1 MAGAVA
7 VRVTSVVGVKGG
19 VSLQISVVRPSE
31 LGPDEIVAWH
41 SMQRETRY
49 LANPFLC
56 PEFAIAVDKF
66 RPDAR
71 VAVLLDGPTIVGFF
85 PFERRRFSIGVPIGA
100 GLSDCQGLIHA
111 PGLEWDSRE
120 LLRACNISVWQF
132 DHLVQGQRPFEP
144 YAVAVVPSPVID
156 LSDGFAA
163 YQEKLRIISSKFC
176 RQLASKARIL
186 ERDVGKVRLI
196 VDSRDSVGLR
206 TLMCLKSDQF
216 CRAGRNNLFDRSW
229 VVDLV
234 DYLFHTHSDW
244 FGGQL
249 SLMYAGENLISTQ
262 FDIRFDHV
270 LAGWIAAYDRRFNG
284 QSPGLIHHL
293 RKAEETALLG
303 IHLIDLGKGT
313 EPYKQKLKN
322 HELFVAEGMA
332 TRGSLLAAVHR
343 VRSGA
348 VRWASPQI
356 RRHPHLSRMF
366 RAADRLLW
374 RYGRIS

>member
-1 MAGAVA
+1 M
-7 VRVTSVVGVKGG
+7 
-19 VSLQISVVRPSE
+19 QISVVRPSE
-31 LGPDEIVAWH
+31 LGPDEVAAWH

-100 GLSDCQGLIHA
+100 GLSDCHGLIHVA
-111 PGLEWDSRE
+111 GLEWDTRE

-132 DHLVQGQRPFEP
+132 DNLVEGQRPFER
-144 YAVAVVPSPVID
+144 YAVAVTPSPVID
-156 LSDGFAA
+156 LTDGFAA
-163 YQEKLRIISSKFC
+163 YQEKLRIKSSKFL

-186 ERDVGKVRLI
+186 ERDAGYVCFI
-196 VDSRDSVGLR
+196 VDSRDPVGLR
-206 TLMCLKSDQF
+206 TLMRWKSDQL
-216 CRAGRNNLFDRSW
+216 RSTGLNNIFDRSW
-229 VVDLV
+229 IVDLV
-234 DYLFHTHSDW
+234 DYLFSTHNDW

-249 SLMYAGENLISTQ
+249 SLMYAGETLISTQ

-270 LAGWIAAYDRRFNG
+270 LAGWIAAYDRRFRR

-293 RKAEETALLG
+293 RKAEETAGLG

-322 HELFVAEGMA
+322 HELFVAEGVA
-332 TRGSLLAAVHR
+332 TGGSSLAAVHR

-348 VRWASPQI
+348 VRWAGSQI
-356 RRHPHLSRMF
+356 KRYPHLLRMY

-374 RYGRIS
+374 RGGWTS

>member
-1 MAGAVA
+1 
-7 VRVTSVVGVKGG
+7 
-19 VSLQISVVRPSE
+19 
-31 LGPDEIVAWH
+31 
-41 SMQRETRY
+41 MQRETRY

-66 RPDAR
+66 RPHAR

-85 PFERRRFSIGVPIGA
+85 PFERRRFGIGVPIGA

-120 LLRACNISVWQF
+120 LLRACNISVWHF
-132 DHLVQGQRPFEP
+132 DHLVEGQRPFER
-144 YAVAVVPSPVID
+144 YAAAVASSPVID
-156 LSDGFAA
+156 LTDGFVA
-163 YQEKLRIISSKFC
+163 YQEKLRIKSSKFF

-186 ERDVGKVRLI
+186 ERDAGNVCFI
-196 VDSRDSVGLR
+196 VDSRDTAGLR
-206 TLMCLKSDQF
+206 ALMRWKSDQL
-216 CRAGRNNLFDRSW
+216 RRTGLKNLFDRSW
-229 VVDLV
+229 IVDLV
-234 DYLFHTHSDW
+234 DYLFSTHNDW

-249 SLMYAGENLISTQ
+249 SLMYAGETLISTQ

-270 LAGWIAAYDRRFNG
+270 LAGWIAAYDRQSRFSR

-293 RKAEETALLG
+293 RKAEETAGLG
-303 IHLIDLGKGT
+303 IHLIDLGEGT

-332 TRGSLLAAVHR
+332 TGGSSLAAVHR

-348 VRWASPQI
+348 LRWARPQI
-356 RRHPHLSRMF
+356 KRHPHLFRMF
-366 RAADRLLW
+366 RTADRLLW
-374 RYGRIS
+374 RSG

>member
-1 MAGAVA
+1 V
-7 VRVTSVVGVKGG
+7 
-19 VSLQISVVRPSE
+19 QISVVRPSE
-31 LGPDEIVAWH
+31 LGPDEVAAWH
-41 SMQRETRY
+41 SMQRKTRY
-49 LANPFLC
+49 LASPFLC
-56 PEFAIAVDKF
+56 PEFAVAVDNF

-132 DHLVQGQRPFEP
+132 DHLVAGQRPFKR
-144 YAVAVVPSPVID
+144 YAVTLVPSPVID
-156 LSDGFAA
+156 LTDGFLA
-163 YQEKLRIISSKFC
+163 YQEKLRIKSSKFC

-186 ERDVGKVRLI
+186 ERDAGKVRFI
-196 VDSRDSVGLR
+196 VDSRDSAGLR
-206 TLMCLKSDQF
+206 TLMRWKSDQL
-216 CRAGRNNLFDRSW
+216 RRTGRNNIFDRSW
-229 VVDLV
+229 IVDLV
-234 DYLFHTHSDW
+234 DYLFHAHNDR

-249 SLMYAGENLISTQ
+249 SLMYAGETLISTQ
-262 FDIRFDHV
+262 FDIRFNHV
-270 LAGWIAAYDRRFNG
+270 LAGWITAYNRSFSR

-293 RKAEETALLG
+293 RKAEETAALG
-303 IHLIDLGKGT
+303 VHLIDLGKGT

-332 TRGSLLAAVHR
+332 SGGSLLAAVHR
-343 VRSGA
+343 VRGDA
-348 VRWASPQI
+348 VRWARPRI
-356 RRHPHLSRMF
+356 KRHPHLFRMF
-366 RAADRLLW
+366 RAADCLLW

>member
-1 MAGAVA
+1 M
-7 VRVTSVVGVKGG
+7 
-19 VSLQISVVRPSE
+19 QISVARPSE
-31 LGPDEIVAWH
+31 LGPGEVAAWH

-49 LANPFLC
+49 LASPFLS

-132 DHLVQGQRPFEP
+132 DHLVEGQRPFER

-156 LSDGFAA
+156 LTDGFVA
-163 YQEKLRIISSKFC
+163 YQEKLRIKSSKFY
-176 RQLASKARIL
+176 RELASKARRL
-186 ERDVGKVRLI
+186 ERDAGKVRFI
-196 VDSRDSVGLR
+196 ADSRDSVGLR
-206 TLMCLKSDQF
+206 ALMRWKSDQY
-216 CRAGRNNLFDRSW
+216 RRTGLNNPYDRSW
-229 VVDLV
+229 FVDLI
-234 DYLFHTHSDW
+234 DYLFSTHNGW
-244 FGGQL
+244 FDGQL
-249 SLMYAGENLISTQ
+249 SLMYAGETLISTH
-262 FDIRFDHV
+262 FGIRFDHV
-270 LAGWIAAYDRRFNG
+270 LAGWITTYNRRFSH

-293 RKAEETALLG
+293 RMAEETAALG
-303 IHLIDLGKGT
+303 IHMIDMGKGS

-332 TRGSLLAAVHR
+332 TGGSSLAAVHR

-348 VRWASPQI
+348 LRWARPQI
-356 RRHPHLSRMF
+356 KRHPHLFRMF

-374 RYGRIS
+374 RSGWIS